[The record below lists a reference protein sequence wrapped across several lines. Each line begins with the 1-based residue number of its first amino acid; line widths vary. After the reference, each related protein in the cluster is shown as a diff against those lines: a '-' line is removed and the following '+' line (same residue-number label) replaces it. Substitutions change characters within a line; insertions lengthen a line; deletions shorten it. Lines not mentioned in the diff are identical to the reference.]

1 MVCLLAAPWVQLC
14 VSAGNGWPH
23 NALRHHWLL
32 PISCHFRDCKA
43 LLVTSL
49 THKTPVVRAAQQH
62 CGQQHA
68 CVGSSTHFGG
78 NKQTNK
84 QTDGHHYSLLR
95 KAVAIWSVEWFCA
108 MGELLLTFFLSFK
121 HVFDSKALIY
131 RKTSA
136 GWMQIFTQAT
146 MPELRKKSKL
156 LTTYMEYLLL
166 TRHGQPADEK
176 TPATSSRPYLRII
189 TPSDPEQ
196 RGSQLSIWFSVH
208 VGVVFQEL
216 VHRGAV
222 VIYICCM
229 ETRVV
234 RVSHHLGPTF

>member
-1 MVCLLAAPWVQLC
+1 MDGHIMRCGTIGSCQSAATSEIVKRCWSRVWLIRHPWC
-14 VSAGNGWPH
+14 VRPSNTA
-23 NALRHHWLL
+23 
-32 PISCHFRDCKA
+32 
-43 LLVTSL
+43 V
-49 THKTPVVRAAQQH
+49 
-62 CGQQHA
+62 
-68 CVGSSTHFGG
+68 SSTHASAAARISGET
-78 NKQTNK
+78 NKRTNK

-229 ETRVV
+229 ETRACC
-234 RVSHHLGPTF
+234 SCFSSLGPTF